1 MTDKKKDRII
11 ETKDKDG
18 NDIKVL
24 LKTPTAQEYR
34 DSQVEYNKAFRKA
47 LDSGALLRQKL
58 TDYMEEQGIWDA
70 EKQKQNDD
78 YVRKITA
85 KEEILKSGG
94 IRLSEAREIALELRV
109 LRSDFR
115 DFLSE
120 KNSMDQNSA
129 EGQADNARFTE
140 LVRVC
145 MLNPNSKQPYFQ
157 NQDDYDA
164 AADQP
169 WVIEAASELAG
180 MIYGLDPNYDNK
192 LAENKFL
199 KEFDFVNEDLRL
211 QNEDGHLVDGD
222 GRLITEEGRYVDYR
236 TKEDEAAQNEE
247 NRFYVNRDGEE
258 VLEVID
264 EDGTTRWEKPGYDER
279 SPFLDDDDKPVV
291 SKKETE
297 EAEAAAAEAEEE
309 ASDEPSEEEA
319 AKPAP
324 KRKKKPTKTESVET
338 DTDAS

>member
-1 MTDKKKDRII
+1 MTDKKTDRVI
-11 ETKDKDG
+11 EAKDKDG
-18 NDIKVL
+18 KDIKVL

-58 TDYMEEQGIWDA
+58 SDYMEEQGIWDKQ
-70 EKQKQNDD
+70 KQKQNDD
-78 YVRKITA
+78 FVKKITA
-85 KEEILKSGG
+85 KEEVLKRGG
-94 IRLSEAREIALELRV
+94 IRLSEARDIALELRG
-109 LRSDFR
+109 LRNEFR

-120 KNSMDQNSA
+120 KNAMDQNSA

-145 MLNPNSKQPYFQ
+145 MLNPNSKQPIFQ
-157 NQDDYDA
+157 TQEDYDT

-169 WVIEAASELAG
+169 WVIEAAGELAG

-192 LAENKFL
+192 LEENKFL

-211 QNEDGHLVDGD
+211 QNEEGHLVDGEA
-222 GRLITEEGRYVDYR
+222 RLITEEGRYVAYR
-236 TKEDEAAQNEE
+236 TEKDEKAQNEE

-258 VLEVID
+258 VIEVTD
-264 EDGTTRWEKPGYDER
+264 DDGTTRWEKPGYDDR
-279 SPFLDDDDKPVV
+279 SPFLDDDDKPVA

-297 EAEAAAAEAEEE
+297 EAEAEVEAET
-309 ASDEPSEEEA
+309 SDEPSEEETA
-319 AKPAP
+319 ENQS

>member
-18 NDIKVL
+18 KDIKVL

-34 DSQVEYNKAFRKA
+34 DSQVEYNKQFRKA

-58 TDYMEEQGIWDA
+58 SDYMEEQGIWDK
-70 EKQKQNDD
+70 EKQRQNDD
-78 YVRKITA
+78 YVKKITA
-85 KEEILKSGG
+85 KEEVLKRGG
-94 IRLSEAREIALELRV
+94 IRLSEAKEIALSLRI
-109 LRSDFR
+109 LRNDFR
-115 DFLSE
+115 EFLSE

-169 WVIEAASELAG
+169 WVIEAAGELAG

-192 LAENKFL
+192 LEENKFL

-211 QNEDGHLVDGD
+211 QNEEGHLVDGD

-236 TKEDEAAQNEE
+236 TKKDEKAQNEE

-264 EDGTTRWEKPGYDER
+264 EDGASRWEKPGYDQR
-279 SPFLDDDDKPVV
+279 SPFLDDDDKPVT
-291 SKKETE
+291 SQKEIE
-297 EAEAAAAEAEEE
+297 AAEAAEE
-309 ASDEPSEEEA
+309 SEEEESSEEKTA
-319 AKPAP
+319 ETAS
-324 KRKKKPTKTESVET
+324 KRKKKSAKIESVET